1 MDSKVIAAQVLE
13 NVNKGE
19 VGLGEIVVAT
29 RKFIEDTVRVN
40 AELVL
45 AMSDEAQF
53 FEVVDE
59 MLMAKWSNDD
69 LEKLVKLPWMLEL
82 IDGPVINAYREPA
95 QKYALSLVDKLLD
108 KVFGPNWFDHIQG
121 VAKSVRPAVGG

>member
-69 LEKLVKLPWMLEL
+69 LEKLVKVPGMLEL
-82 IDGPVINAYREPA
+82 IDGLVINAYREPA